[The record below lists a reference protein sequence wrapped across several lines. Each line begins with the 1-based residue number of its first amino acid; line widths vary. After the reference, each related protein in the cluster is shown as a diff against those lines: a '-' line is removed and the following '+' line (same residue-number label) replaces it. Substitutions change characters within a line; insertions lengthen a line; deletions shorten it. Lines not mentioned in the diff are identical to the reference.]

1 MTKVKFF
8 LGDDPEPF
16 TLKPSD
22 EGESKK
28 KPKKKNRTCLN
39 ILAYFYGYF

>member
-22 EGESKK
+22 ESDSKK
-28 KPKKKNRTCLN
+28 NP
-39 ILAYFYGYF
+39 